1 MLRPLPERRIEPWH
15 ILHLLLH
22 QGGDKL
28 HRAVESATTPDL
40 QDAKGVGLAVIASYE
55 NTDSFALA
63 PTSTAVEPSLLI
75 ALQRDIHE
83 LGSKIDAFATE
94 KTAISEMINTSSNF
108 YSTKVCC
115 LSLLLSFKWPL
126 MSLLSQTEKNY
137 AHDVQQHID
146 QLKYECQKW
155 ATILSL
161 NGLG

>member
-1 MLRPLPERRIEPWH
+1 VLRPLPERRIEPWH

-40 QDAKGVGLAVIASYE
+40 QDAKGVGLAVIAYE
-55 NTDSFALA
+55 NTDSFALG

-115 LSLLLSFKWPL
+115 LPLLLSFKWPL